1 MAKEVVK
8 DGLVEQPTT
17 EAPVETVE
25 TPAEPQIHTISLGD
39 LNAVIRIIDV
49 VTKRGAINGDEL
61 ADVGAVRNRIQ
72 AFITA
77 STPAVEEK
85 PAE

>member
-1 MAKEVVK
+1 MAKK
-8 DGLVEQPTT
+8 T
-17 EAPVETVE
+17 ETE
-25 TPAEPQIHTISLGD
+25 TPAEEPQIHSINLGD

-72 AFITA
+72 EFVTA
-77 STPAVEEK
+77 STPVAA
-85 PAE
+85 PAEVTDETPAE

>member
-1 MAKEVVK
+1 MADTTTTPEM
-8 DGLVEQPTT
+8 VEG
-17 EAPVETVE
+17 E
-25 TPAEPQIHTISLGD
+25 EPEIHTINLGD

-72 AFITA
+72 AFVTA
-77 STPAVEEK
+77 STPATAEATVTEETP
-85 PAE
+85 PATE

>member
-1 MAKEVVK
+1 MADKK
-8 DGLVEQPTT
+8 T
-17 EAPVETVE
+17 ETVE
-25 TPAEPQIHTISLGD
+25 APEEQPIHTINLGD

-72 AFITA
+72 AFVTA
-77 STPAVEEK
+77 STPNFASVIA
-85 PAE
+85 PAAITSP

>member
-1 MAKEVVK
+1 MAKKAE
-8 DGLVEQPTT
+8 T
-17 EAPVETVE
+17 EAPVE
-25 TPAEPQIHTISLGD
+25 EPQVHTINLGD

-72 AFITA
+72 EFVTA
-77 STPAVEEK
+77 STPAT
-85 PAE
+85 AEAEVDPK

>member
-1 MAKEVVK
+1 MADKK
-8 DGLVEQPTT
+8 T
-17 EAPVETVE
+17 ETVE
-25 TPAEPQIHTISLGD
+25 APEEQPIHTINLGD

-72 AFITA
+72 EFVTA
-77 STPAVEEK
+77 STPAVAQAEVTDET

>member
-1 MAKEVVK
+1 MAKK
-8 DGLVEQPTT
+8 D
-17 EAPVETVE
+17 ETVE
-25 TPAEPQIHTISLGD
+25 APEPQIHTINLGD

-72 AFITA
+72 AFVTA
-77 STPAVEEK
+77 STPATAEATVTEETP
-85 PAE
+85 PATE

>member
-1 MAKEVVK
+1 MADKSK
-8 DGLVEQPTT
+8 T
-17 EAPVETVE
+17 ETVE
-25 TPAEPQIHTISLGD
+25 APEEPQIHTINLGD

-72 AFITA
+72 EFVTA
-77 STPAVEEK
+77 STPAAA
-85 PAE
+85 PAEVKDETPTE

>member
-1 MAKEVVK
+1 MAKK
-8 DGLVEQPTT
+8 T
-17 EAPVETVE
+17 E
-25 TPAEPQIHTISLGD
+25 TPAAAPGPEPQIHSINLGD

-72 AFITA
+72 EFVTA
-77 STPAVEEK
+77 STPAAA
-85 PAE
+85 PAEVKDETPTE

>member
-1 MAKEVVK
+1 MADKK
-8 DGLVEQPTT
+8 T
-17 EAPVETVE
+17 ETVE
-25 TPAEPQIHTISLGD
+25 APEEQPIHTINLGD

-77 STPAVEEK
+77 PTPAVEEK

>member
-1 MAKEVVK
+1 MADTTTTPEM
-8 DGLVEQPTT
+8 VEG
-17 EAPVETVE
+17 E
-25 TPAEPQIHTISLGD
+25 EPQIHTINLGD

-72 AFITA
+72 AFVTA
-77 STPAVEEK
+77 STPATAEATVTEETP
-85 PAE
+85 PATE

>member
-1 MAKEVVK
+1 MADKSK
-8 DGLVEQPTT
+8 T
-17 EAPVETVE
+17 ETVE
-25 TPAEPQIHTISLGD
+25 APEEPQIHTINLGD

-72 AFITA
+72 EFITA
-77 STPAVEEK
+77 STPAAA
-85 PAE
+85 PAEVTDETPAE

>member
-1 MAKEVVK
+1 MAKK
-8 DGLVEQPTT
+8 T
-17 EAPVETVE
+17 E
-25 TPAEPQIHTISLGD
+25 TPAAEPQIHSINLGD

-72 AFITA
+72 EFVTA
-77 STPAVEEK
+77 STPVAA
-85 PAE
+85 PAEVTDETPAE